1 MQDVATLIGIVVV
14 VTELIKKAFLKYL
27 KIYIKGTAAI
37 VLATLVSIGTVFVE
51 SLKADVPLSFS
62 MLPILIQVILGS
74 TIGYAVVTK
83 KSTT

>member
-27 KIYIKGTAAI
+27 KLSIKGTAAI

-51 SLKADVPLSFS
+51 ALKADVAFSFAI
-62 MLPILIQVILGS
+62 LPVLTQVILGA
-74 TIGYAVVTK
+74 TIGYSVVTRK
-83 KSTT
+83 RA